1 MVTPDFE
8 VDTQPS
14 PYKPVPIGRSGSMT
28 ARKSKTVNQFKHYDD
43 HEYTKTLQTEVTQ
56 LRLLLEADFK
66 NQRIVDLENKI
77 RNNKRIIVNLMT
89 ENIFQLRFGFYG
101 NQRMAKKLD
110 RDELLMRMLQS
121 RLKRI
126 RIVNK
131 LIKIS
136 SERRYKLLVW
146 GLHSDLID
154 YRRLVRVMGDIV
166 ILLQEK
172 NLIYEMHGRKNF
184 IKVGEIELKL
194 DWPILIRSKYGP
206 MDAKDYYSRKLRT
219 EIDENNALLRQIE
232 KDMKTSTQINN
243 TMKAFISAVFGN
255 DGWIKLVEARWLR
268 NK

>member
-1 MVTPDFE
+1 
-8 VDTQPS
+8 
-14 PYKPVPIGRSGSMT
+14 
-28 ARKSKTVNQFKHYDD
+28 
-43 HEYTKTLQTEVTQ
+43 
-56 LRLLLEADFK
+56 
-66 NQRIVDLENKI
+66 
-77 RNNKRIIVNLMT
+77 
-89 ENIFQLRFGFYG
+89 
-101 NQRMAKKLD
+101 
-110 RDELLMRMLQS
+110 
-121 RLKRI
+121 
-126 RIVNK
+126 
-131 LIKIS
+131 
-136 SERRYKLLVW
+136 
-146 GLHSDLID
+146 
-154 YRRLVRVMGDIV
+154 MGDIV

-232 KDMKTSTQINN
+232 KDMKTSTEINN

>member
-1 MVTPDFE
+1 M
-8 VDTQPS
+8 
-14 PYKPVPIGRSGSMT
+14 
-28 ARKSKTVNQFKHYDD
+28 
-43 HEYTKTLQTEVTQ
+43 
-56 LRLLLEADFK
+56 LLEADFK

-89 ENIFQLRFGFYG
+89 ENIFQLRFGFDG
-101 NQRMAKKLD
+101 NQQMAKRLD

-126 RIVNK
+126 RIVNN

-136 SERRYKLLVW
+136 SERQYKLLVW
-146 GLHSDLID
+146 GVHSDLID
-154 YRRLVRVMGDIV
+154 ARRLNRVMGDIV

-184 IKVGEIELKL
+184 IKVGEIELKM

-206 MDAKDYYSRKLRT
+206 MDAKDYYSRKLRM

-232 KDMKTSTQINN
+232 KDMKTS
-243 TMKAFISAVFGN
+243 
-255 DGWIKLVEARWLR
+255 L
-268 NK
+268 

>member
-1 MVTPDFE
+1 
-8 VDTQPS
+8 
-14 PYKPVPIGRSGSMT
+14 
-28 ARKSKTVNQFKHYDD
+28 
-43 HEYTKTLQTEVTQ
+43 
-56 LRLLLEADFK
+56 
-66 NQRIVDLENKI
+66 
-77 RNNKRIIVNLMT
+77 
-89 ENIFQLRFGFYG
+89 
-101 NQRMAKKLD
+101 
-110 RDELLMRMLQS
+110 MLQS

-126 RIVNK
+126 RIVNN

-206 MDAKDYYSRKLRT
+206 MDAKDYYSRKLRM
-219 EIDENNALLRQIE
+219 EIDENNALVRQIE
-232 KDMKTSTQINN
+232 RDIKTSNEINN
-243 TMKAFISAVFGN
+243 SMKAFISAVFGN
-255 DGWIKLVEARWLR
+255 DGWIRLVEARWLR
-268 NK
+268 NNQRKQIAEYDPKDVVPQFVTNTYATQSIAPRTIREELPTNSSDQFGDYHSRSAFGVQ